1 MPTTEKIKKAFDE
14 ASLASSF
21 VTLNEE
27 QANSFVDF
35 VVDESTLL
43 KKARLKRMT
52 KPIAKIGKVYADGR
66 FLRGGSIPEIVDS
79 THQGKRQKARTA
91 TVTLQSKPVWGEFM
105 ITDEELDDNI
115 EGQSFEEHFVRI
127 CAKKVAN
134 ELEQASI
141 YGRKKV
147 TDPDESVT
155 IEDMFNGYKWLLLD
169 NGHVIEAPSFTDRY
183 ISKEKMAK
191 LLKAIPTKHRLGL
204 QYFMPS
210 DGVIDYALLFDT
222 IADASVRADLQKLIL
237 GKPRVDVPLMRVD
250 EPVGLAS
257 PVVTA
262 VDGDHDAGDTTILV
276 DSITGLGAGVEIV
289 FNAGTVN
296 EFTAEILSST
306 SSTLT
311 LTEGIPYD
319 LLNNAT
325 VTKVTRDGY
334 DILLTNPM
342 NFIYGIQ
349 ISGQGFDGITFER
362 ARVPWVGFRN
372 IFKMRCDI
380 AIEEENAGG
389 IMTGLLSR

>member
-147 TDPDESVT
+147 TDPDES
-155 IEDMFNGYKWLLLD
+155 
-169 NGHVIEAPSFTDRY
+169 A
-183 ISKEKMAK
+183 
-191 LLKAIPTKHRLGL
+191 RLRFL
-204 QYFMPS
+204 
-210 DGVIDYALLFDT
+210 
-222 IADASVRADLQKLIL
+222 
-237 GKPRVDVPLMRVD
+237 
-250 EPVGLAS
+250 E
-257 PVVTA
+257 
-262 VDGDHDAGDTTILV
+262 
-276 DSITGLGAGVEIV
+276 
-289 FNAGTVN
+289 
-296 EFTAEILSST
+296 
-306 SSTLT
+306 
-311 LTEGIPYD
+311 
-319 LLNNAT
+319 
-325 VTKVTRDGY
+325 
-334 DILLTNPM
+334 
-342 NFIYGIQ
+342 
-349 ISGQGFDGITFER
+349 
-362 ARVPWVGFRN
+362 
-372 IFKMRCDI
+372 
-380 AIEEENAGG
+380 
-389 IMTGLLSR
+389 